1 MSDFPGAGTI
11 HKKVAFTPKQYASLS
26 LVYPGTVIYMQAQ
39 DHNTGHGITIIRPG
53 LGCDKIT
60 DADGLARGLAR
71 YAEASRRLAGEVLGR
86 LGRAPVPV

>member
-39 DHNTGHGITIIRPG
+39 DHTVIR
-53 LGCDKIT
+53 DMV
-60 DADGLARGLAR
+60 
-71 YAEASRRLAGEVLGR
+71 SW
-86 LGRAPVPV
+86 APSSDPV